1 MPDSSKIFPGSE
13 KRASFSDNNDCTQAI
28 SYTTF
33 VAERW
38 FAVNLQDWYINGT
51 LNGLMYEMSISSD
64 ILKDQSQEVV
74 NQANK

>member
-13 KRASFSDNNDCTQAI
+13 KRASFNDNNDCTQAI

-38 FAVNLQDWYINGT
+38 FAVNLQDWYR
-51 LNGLMYEMSISSD
+51 LMYEMSISSD

-74 NQANK
+74 NQANKRIRK

>member
-13 KRASFSDNNDCTQAI
+13 KRASFNDNNDCTQAI

-38 FAVNLQDWYINGT
+38 FAVNLQDWYR
-51 LNGLMYEMSISSD
+51 LMYEMSINSD

>member
-13 KRASFSDNNDCTQAI
+13 KHASFNDNNDCTQAI

-38 FAVNLQDWYINGT
+38 FAVNLQDWYR
-51 LNGLMYEMSISSD
+51 LMYEMSISSD

>member
-13 KRASFSDNNDCTQAI
+13 KRASFNDNNDCTQAI
-28 SYTTF
+28 SYTKF
-33 VAERW
+33 VAARW
-38 FAVNLQDWYINGT
+38 FAVNLQDWYR
-51 LNGLMYEMSISSD
+51 LMYEMSISSD